1 MCIVTYGMGVYW
13 SKQAAKNY
21 KGQIEIIDI
30 RSLYPLDE
38 DYIYSKVKE
47 HSNCIVVSEEPS
59 QNSFA
64 QSLASKIYKNC
75 FEYLDNSISV
85 VGSENLPAIPLNS
98 ILEERMLPSS
108 KKIEI
113 EIKKIFE

>member
-1 MCIVTYGMGVYW
+1 MILQYHYLFLTMT
-13 SKQAAKNY
+13 
-21 KGQIEIIDI
+21 QIEIIDL

-38 DYIYSKVKE
+38 EYIYNKVKE

-64 QSLASKIYKNC
+64 QSLASKIYNNC

-85 VGSENLPAIPLNS
+85 IG
-98 ILEERMLPSS
+98 
-108 KKIEI
+108 
-113 EIKKIFE
+113 